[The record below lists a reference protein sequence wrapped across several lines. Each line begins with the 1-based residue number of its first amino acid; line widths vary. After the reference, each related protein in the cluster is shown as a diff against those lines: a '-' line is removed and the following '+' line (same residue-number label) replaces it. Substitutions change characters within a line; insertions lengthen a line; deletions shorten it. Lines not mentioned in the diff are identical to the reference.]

1 MERLQLHTEYAVCYG
16 NSQVSRFL
24 LPSRP
29 LMLQEYSDSRQSYTV
44 HAISGHPTT
53 HRSVNTSLNA
63 LPSFISRHFS
73 DSGSFFSAAK
83 WISVYPRSS
92 RLFKIFG
99 SRSALFKMSSNLG
112 VFSTRVGSSGGSI
125 TFIIL
130 LMIRPVCLVPEVD
143 ILLCL
148 SLTSTQLLVG

>member
-1 MERLQLHTEYAVCYG
+1 MELLQLHTVCLATVKSADSFYYLDLKYYL
-16 NSQVSRFL
+16 VARVF
-24 LPSRP
+24 R
-29 LMLQEYSDSRQSYTV
+29 LQTEL

-53 HRSVNTSLNA
+53 HRSVKTSLNA

-143 ILLCL
+143 ILLCQIVFL
-148 SLTSTQLLVG
+148 